1 MVTRKLAFA
10 KQEHA
15 PRFTFKLA
23 GRHNSSQG
31 FIPAKASFLPR
42 VPSCQGFRSAETV
55 TDK

>member
-23 GRHNSSQG
+23 RRHNSNQG
-31 FIPAKASFLPR
+31 FPLR
-42 VPSCQGFRSAETV
+42 QNQRRE
-55 TDK
+55 

>member
-42 VPSCQGFRSAETV
+42 VHSCQGFRSAETV